1 MDTKITHNNMQ
12 DNFLN
17 REKTQAILD
26 SRPKGV
32 DIPTALKELSNQGFT
47 IEGYNDKPV
56 QSAVSNVGGAV
67 KSLIGGIGEGV
78 GGIALSGIQKGG
90 EYLVNKYG
98 TEQMKQ
104 NVAAAPTLR
113 QQYQQ
118 QMGKQENPSLYG
130 AGQLGGE
137 VMSLAAPVGAV
148 GRLAKTGVE
157 ALGAG
162 SKVAKL
168 TQAGTE
174 GAAFTAGQG
183 LQSGEKQSLT
193 DYAINTGL
201 NIAVPGAG
209 MVAKGLGENVA
220 PRIINSLIKPL
231 AKDFAYGKN
240 PGKAVAELVTPAN
253 DFEGLIS
260 NISSTLDGVGS
271 RIGSVV
277 NQSQNLKQIDL
288 SYTLKAI
295 DEAINNANKTPRTN
309 ASLISRLEGVKS
321 DLVDNIQSGIDPQS
335 YKKLIG
341 DLTKWTGNASD
352 DQAVNKA
359 LKQTYGSTRQVMD
372 DVLSKELSPE
382 QFAQYKADSEAYGNL
397 LSAKNAAE
405 YRDKINER
413 QNLIS
418 FGAKNAGL
426 LTGVMTAV
434 STGGAG
440 VPAIL
445 AGLAGAGIDKALAT
459 PAFKT
464 RLASLLSKLAPK
476 DVSTFFDTVP
486 TAKSLF
492 TEQQIKDFTGELKKN
507 TKLNRGMVNP
517 SELLPKKTNAL
528 LEEAKKYKSAEEFV
542 KAQGIVPKDVN
553 IRLVEGDNIVG
564 LNFIETKQKGTGLG
578 SKTMNVLK
586 DYADA
591 KGKTLVIGDITN
603 QSFYDKFDYLKKPTG
618 LDTVRIYSPA
628 DDVLGGIEK
637 RISVI
642 EKNIGK
648 PLERAGRTTS
658 TYNPKTGEIVD
669 TNFGKQLNELETLQ
683 KAKSDFIQG
692 KISSSQLTDIWNKA
706 NKGNATINK
715 NNPINPKPN
724 TIKKKFNYERAKDLS
739 PENRLIEDKA
749 FAKIDA
755 DEEGILSAYKKKF
768 GNEVNTDNFRPLF
781 KDEGYNGANAAA
793 VQEPSSHLAKKAY
806 TDALKNK
813 GEYATFSAGGSGAG
827 KSSGIK
833 AISELSE
840 LKNKSAVIL
849 DSNLSSYSSAIE
861 KIKEAQKA
869 GKKFEGIYTYRDP
882 VDSLINGVI
891 KRMKDNPEEMG
902 RIVPTK
908 IIADNHIKSLET
920 VKKLI
925 GEGYNFRIVDNSLG
939 QGKAKLTTL
948 QDIESKA
955 KYPSVEELT
964 DILNKKV
971 KELYEKGKLTAEQY
985 REYVK

>member
-1 MDTKITHNNMQ
+1 MQ

-26 SRPKGV
+26 SRPRGV

-56 QSAVSNVGGAV
+56 QSAVSNIGSGV
-67 KSLIGGIGEGV
+67 KSVLGGIGEGV

-98 TEQMKQ
+98 SEQMKQ
-104 NVAAAPTLR
+104 NMAVAPTLR

-118 QMGKQENPSLYG
+118 QMGKEENPSLYG

-137 VMSLAAPVGAV
+137 IMSLAAPVGAI

-240 PGKAVAELVTPAN
+240 PGKAVAELVAPAN
-253 DFEGLIS
+253 DFDGLIS

-295 DEAINNANKTPRTN
+295 DEAINDANKTPRTN

-321 DLVDNIQSGIDPQS
+321 DLVDNIQAGIDPQS

-476 DVSTFFDTVP
+476 DVSTFFDNVP
-486 TAKSLF
+486 TAKSIF

-507 TKLNRGMVNP
+507 TRVNRGMISLNP
-517 SELLPKKTNAL
+517 EDWSSKLKSDIEVAGKTKTIEGKMAIAEDIAQTLSDLGEESRVVTKANVDDIIENGKRVLSQASLEAKKKAMSTPAVKEMQKRFIKNPTTGK
-528 LEEAKKYKSAEEFV
+528 LEGSSKKKVADSLEQEAKKYNTPEEFV
-542 KAQGIVPKDVN
+542 KAKAITEKLKSEGTKVNSDGTVTLYHTTTPENAKSILSSGI
-553 IRLVEGDNIVG
+553 
-564 LNFIETKQKGTGLG
+564 FKGTSAPIGGMTGVKIDKATFFGTDKKWVEDTWGKGSVIEVKVPVQYIRKGAGNTKEVYFEGGLKRSG
-578 SKTMNVLK
+578 GVWIPTVKP
-586 DYADA
+586 
-591 KGKTLVIGDITN
+591 
-603 QSFYDKFDYLKKPTG
+603 QSTFYDKL
-618 LDTVRIYSPA
+618 S
-628 DDVLGGIEK
+628 
-637 RISVI
+637 
-642 EKNIGK
+642 
-648 PLERAGRTTS
+648 
-658 TYNPKTGEIVD
+658 EID
-669 TNFGKQLNELETLQ
+669 LIDK
-683 KAKSDFIQG
+683 
-692 KISSSQLTDIWNKA
+692 SQLTDIWNKA
-706 NKGNATINK
+706 
-715 NNPINPKPN
+715 
-724 TIKKKFNYERAKDLS
+724 
-739 PENRLIEDKA
+739 
-749 FAKIDA
+749 
-755 DEEGILSAYKKKF
+755 
-768 GNEVNTDNFRPLF
+768 
-781 KDEGYNGANAAA
+781 
-793 VQEPSSHLAKKAY
+793 H
-806 TDALKNK
+806 
-813 GEYATFSAGGSGAG
+813 G
-827 KSSGIK
+827 K
-833 AISELSE
+833 
-840 LKNKSAVIL
+840 
-849 DSNLSSYSSAIE
+849 
-861 KIKEAQKA
+861 
-869 GKKFEGIYTYRDP
+869 
-882 VDSLINGVI
+882 
-891 KRMKDNPEEMG
+891 
-902 RIVPTK
+902 
-908 IIADNHIKSLET
+908 
-920 VKKLI
+920 
-925 GEGYNFRIVDNSLG
+925 
-939 QGKAKLTTL
+939 
-948 QDIESKA
+948 
-955 KYPSVEELT
+955 
-964 DILNKKV
+964 
-971 KELYEKGKLTAEQY
+971 
-985 REYVK
+985 